1 MKRGD
6 VITADTMNTL
16 IGALQTLYNREQAKG
31 GTTVSRS
38 GRVMEVEGIGRAQ
51 AKALAREGIVTLYDL
66 GTESP
71 ETIKEYIG
79 VSSKEATRMVS
90 DAYGLAGGVG
100 SHPLTDVKSIGVRK
114 ASRLKRDGIKN
125 IKELSSADPQAIVQ
139 ALGVSQ
145 ETAKSLKEDA
155 KGVIP
160 DHSES

>member
-1 MKRGD
+1 
-6 VITADTMNTL
+6 
-16 IGALQTLYNREQAKG
+16 
-31 GTTVSRS
+31 
-38 GRVMEVEGIGRAQ
+38 
-51 AKALAREGIVTLYDL
+51 
-66 GTESP
+66 
-71 ETIKEYIG
+71 
-79 VSSKEATRMVS
+79 
-90 DAYGLAGGVG
+90 LAGGVG